1 MAILVDYNQVMLA
14 SLFAGIGNHTD
25 MDVDEN
31 LLRHMFLNSIRFNRK
46 KFHNEYGEIIICV
59 DNKDVWRRDY
69 FPYYK
74 ANRKKSRD
82 ESELDWNKLFESIH
96 RIRSEIDEFFPYKVI
111 SVDRCEADDIIG
123 TVINEVGTD
132 LNIGSEK
139 YLILSGDKDFIQ
151 LHTYA
156 NVDQY
161 NPVLK
166 KWVRSDSPD
175 KYLQE
180 HVLKG
185 DVGDGVPNILSSDNC
200 LAIGERQ
207 KPMTKKR
214 ITAFLGDPEGSMDEE
229 TKLRYNRNKKMIDL
243 SQIPSEYQEKI
254 LEQFNIDKEIGR
266 EHLFNYFVKK
276 KLKNLITDIQ
286 DF

>member
-46 KFHNEYGEIIICV
+46 KFHNEYGEIVICV

-96 RIRSEIDEFFPYKVI
+96 RIRSEIQEFFPYKVI
-111 SVDRCEADDIIG
+111 SVDRCEADDIIA
-123 TVINEVGTD
+123 TIIHDQGTD
-132 LNIGSEK
+132 LNIGAEK

-166 KWVRSDSPD
+166 KWVRNDSPD
-175 KYLQE
+175 KYLKE

-185 DVGDGVPNILSSDNC
+185 DVGDGVPNILSGDNC

-214 ITAFLGDPEGSMDEE
+214 MAVFLDSLDNMDEE
-229 TKLRYNRNKKMIDL
+229 TRLRYNRNKKMIDL
-243 SQIPSEYQEKI
+243 SQIPEEYKEKI
-254 LEQFNIDKEIGR
+254 LEQFSIDKEIGR
-266 EHLFNYFVKK
+266 EHLFNFFVKK

>member
-31 LLRHMFLNSIRFNRK
+31 LLRHMFLNSIRSNRK

-243 SQIPSEYQEKI
+243 SQIPSEYKERV
-254 LEQFNIDKEIGR
+254 LEQFNIEKDIGR
-266 EHLFNYFVKK
+266 EHLFNFFVKK

>member
-31 LLRHMFLNSIRFNRK
+31 LLRHMFLNSIRSNRK

-123 TVINEVGTD
+123 TIIHEVGTD
-132 LNIGSEK
+132 LNMGSEK

-161 NPVLK
+161 NPVMK
-166 KWVRSDSPD
+166 KWVRSDNPD
-175 KYLQE
+175 KYLDE

-207 KPMTKKR
+207 RPMTKKR

-243 SQIPSEYQEKI
+243 SQIPSEYKERV
-254 LEQFNIDKEIGR
+254 LEQFNIEKDIGR
-266 EHLFNYFVKK
+266 EHLFNFFVKK

>member
-46 KFHNEYGEIIICV
+46 KFHDEYGEIVLCV

-96 RIRSEIDEFFPYKVI
+96 RIRAEIEEFFPYKVI
-111 SVDRCEADDIIG
+111 SVERCEADDIIA
-123 TVINEVGTD
+123 TVIHEYGTD
-132 LNIGSEK
+132 LNMGSEK
-139 YLILSGDKDFIQ
+139 FLILSGDKDFIQ
-151 LHTYA
+151 LHQYA

-161 NPVLK
+161 NPVMK
-166 KWVRSDSPD
+166 KWIRNDNPN
-175 KYLQE
+175 KYLRE

-185 DVGDGVPNILSSDNC
+185 DVGDGIPNILSPDNC
-200 LAIGERQ
+200 LAVGERQ

-214 ITAFLGDPEGSMDEE
+214 MTNFLQSPEDMDEE

-243 SQIPSEYQEKI
+243 SLIPEEYKEQI
-254 LEQFNIDKEIGR
+254 LEQYNNEKDIGR
-266 EHLFNYFVKK
+266 EHLFNFFVKK

>member
-1 MAILVDYNQVMLA
+1 
-14 SLFAGIGNHTD
+14 

-254 LEQFNIDKEIGR
+254 LEQFNIDKKIGR

>member
-46 KFHNEYGEIIICV
+46 KFHNEYGEIVICV

-166 KWVRSDSPD
+166 KWVRNDSPD
-175 KYLQE
+175 KYLKE

-185 DVGDGVPNILSSDNC
+185 DVGDGVPNVLSSDNC
-200 LAIGERQ
+200 LAIGQRQ
-207 KPMTKKR
+207 SAMTKKR
-214 ITAFLGDPEGSMDEE
+214 MKVLTEQPEEMDEE
-229 TKLRYNRNKKMIDL
+229 TRLRYNRNKKMIDL
-243 SQIPSEYQEKI
+243 SQIPEEYQERI
-254 LEQFNIDKEIGR
+254 LEQFNIEKEIGR

>member
-1 MAILVDYNQVMLA
+1 MILVDYNQIMLA

-25 MDVDEN
+25 MGVDEN

-46 KFHNEYGEIIICV
+46 KFHQEYGEIVICV

-82 ESELDWNKLFESIH
+82 ESDLDWNKLFESIH
-96 RIRSEIDEFFPYKVI
+96 KIRAELEEFFPYKVI
-111 SVDRCEADDIIG
+111 SVERCEADDIIATISHEYG
-123 TVINEVGTD
+123 TE
-132 LNIGSEK
+132 LNMGSEK
-139 YLILSGDKDFIQ
+139 ILILSGDKDFVQ
-151 LHTYA
+151 LQVYA

-166 KWVRSDSPD
+166 KWVRNDNPN
-175 KYLQE
+175 KYLKE
-180 HVLKG
+180 HILKG
-185 DVGDGVPNILSSDNC
+185 DAGDGVPNILSADNT
-200 LAIGERQ
+200 LAVGARQ
-207 KPMTKKR
+207 KPMTQKR
-214 ITAFLGDPEGSMDEE
+214 MQLLLTDPDSMDEE
-229 TKLRYNRNKKMIDL
+229 TKLRFNRNKKMIDL
-243 SQIPSEYQEKI
+243 SQIPQEFKDKI
-254 LEQFNIDKEIGR
+254 LEEFQKEKTIGR
-266 EHLFNYFVKK
+266 EHLFNFFVKK